1 MDNRV
6 LNDSLASLEEM
17 IDVGEFFTPPATP
30 PPVYLMDNPT
40 KVDND
45 VMNALAGVP
54 QEKIDAFPHVRQFTE
69 KLRRVSNNVRSEWP
83 ALDSPRRAK
92 GTSRIFKN

>member
-1 MDNRV
+1 
-6 LNDSLASLEEM
+6 M